1 MSDEKYIYA
10 LHINDQKRTCHVTSS
25 PLEVNLHLKR
35 FLKKQVGRDGP
46 IGDLASDAMLDKNFP
61 VRGTLSFY
69 QDYLASQGACEG
81 AQEALVNAFKK
92 AMPEKQYHCKPKT
105 AKQFLEKDIERK
117 FVAGIRAKGGRAYK
131 FVSPGTA
138 GVTDRIVLL
147 PVPLEHQDIVQRYVK
162 FVELK
167 RPGAKPGPLQN
178 RFISE
183 VRELGHY
190 ASWIDREDV
199 DGIFA

>member
-10 LHINDQKRTCHVTSS
+10 LHINDQKRTCHVTLS
-25 PLEVNLHLKR
+25 PLEANLHLKR
-35 FLKKQVGRDGP
+35 FLRKQVKRDGP
-46 IGDLASDAMLDKNFP
+46 IGDLAGDAVADEHFP
-61 VRGTLSFY
+61 ERGTLLFY
-69 QDYLASQGACEG
+69 QKYLTSQGACES
-81 AQEALVNAFKK
+81 AQESLTRAFKE
-92 AMPEKQYHCKPKT
+92 AMLEKQYYCKPET
-105 AKQFLEKDIERK
+105 AKRSLEKDIERK
-117 FVAGIRAKGGRAYK
+117 FVEGIRAKGGRAYK

-147 PVPLEHQDIVQRYVK
+147 PVPPEHQDIVQRYVK

-178 RFISE
+178 RFISQ

-190 ASWIDREDV
+190 ARWIDREDLDEV
-199 DGIFA
+199 